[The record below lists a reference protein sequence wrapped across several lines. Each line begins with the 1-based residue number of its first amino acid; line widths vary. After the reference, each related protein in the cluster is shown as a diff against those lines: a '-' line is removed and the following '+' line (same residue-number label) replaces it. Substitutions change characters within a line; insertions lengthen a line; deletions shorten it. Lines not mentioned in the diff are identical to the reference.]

1 MDFLAQSFL
10 CPRCFCLVYT
20 PARIYMHAHRETH
33 VANTLIQTH
42 IYTCIHT
49 CNLDSGMTC
58 LTLVILP
65 LSVDDAIHEFSREV
79 AISGSRS
86 MSVGK

>member
-1 MDFLAQSFL
+1 MPQVLLFSIYT
-10 CPRCFCLVYT
+10 CLHT
-20 PARIYMHAHRETH
+20 HSETH
-33 VANTLIQTH
+33 VANTHIQTH
-42 IYTCIHT
+42 IHT

>member
-1 MDFLAQSFL
+1 
-10 CPRCFCLVYT
+10 
-20 PARIYMHAHRETH
+20 MHAHRVTY
-33 VANTLIQTH
+33 VANTHLQNTH
-42 IYTCIHT
+42 TRIYT

-65 LSVDDAIHEFSREV
+65 LSVDDAIHELSREV

-86 MSVGK
+86 RSVGK